1 MSKFVRHKKKDDNH
15 HEIANEFIRLGCG
28 VRDVSSLPDFVDIL
42 VTYAGHTIAVEIKD
56 GSKVPSARRL
66 TAGEEKFRDYWTQH
80 GGKWACIETIEQANE
95 MIKGIKQYWVD
106 KDKDNGDN
114 TGK

>member
-15 HEIANEFIRLGCG
+15 KEISDEFIRLGAG
-28 VRDVSSLPDFVDIL
+28 IKDVSSLPDFVDIL
-42 VTYAGHTIAVEIKD
+42 VTYAGQTVAVEIKD

-66 TAGEEKFRDYWTQH
+66 TPGEEKFRDYWTQH

-95 MIKGIKQYWVD
+95 MIKGL
-106 KDKDNGDN
+106 
-114 TGK
+114 